1 MYWYTLNIIQTWS
14 YLRFCFKRNDGNW
27 MILDPTSSVPTKDKR
42 LLWVWAGL
50 ALTCDPIYSA
60 LYSASAC
67 CTPCIL
73 LNFHHHTRVLS
84 KTIWYNYIGSPVP
97 QHYQHDVTLHPSTL
111 YNHYIS
117 LHAIELYIITFDYTA
132 LLFVTF
138 DYTALLFI
146 TFDYTRLHFVR
157 LSWARPSG
165 GRVLLPQVASD
176 RRSDKTTPT

>member
-73 LNFHHHTRVLS
+73 LNFIITPECSQKPFDIITLDHLYHNITNITSHGTQVHCVTVTSLYIDW
-84 KTIWYNYIGSPVP
+84 TLYNYIWLHCITLRDIWLHCITLHYFWLHQIAFCQVELGSPFRWQGP
-97 QHYQHDVTLHPSTL
+97 P
-111 YNHYIS
+111 
-117 LHAIELYIITFDYTA
+117 
-132 LLFVTF
+132 
-138 DYTALLFI
+138 
-146 TFDYTRLHFVR
+146 
-157 LSWARPSG
+157 
-165 GRVLLPQVASD
+165 
-176 RRSDKTTPT
+176 PTGSIR